1 MKRLFAAAMTTA
13 VLTVA
18 PAAAQQY
25 PPAVNSITVDCRTPA
40 PGDTVKV
47 EARTFAEGSQVSITL
62 EGDVAI
68 GSATADGA
76 GVATAQATIPA
87 DTAKGPNT
95 ITATGQAPDGSALSL
110 STDIEV
116 ADGCGAAAPAPEA
129 PSGALPRTGD
139 DSSIPLARL
148 GLGLAALGGVVM
160 AVAAK
165 RRKAAAH
172 AAA

>member
-1 MKRLFAAAMTTA
+1 MTTA
-13 VLTVA
+13 LLTVA

-47 EARTFAEGSQVSITL
+47 EARTFAGGSQVALTL
-62 EGDVAI
+62 SGGVAI
-68 GSATADGA
+68 GTATAGDD
-76 GVATAQATIPA
+76 GVATAQVTVPA
-87 DTAKGPNT
+87 DTAKGPNE

-110 STDIEV
+110 STDITV
-116 ADGCGAAAPAPEA
+116 ADGCGAAAPPPTEA

-148 GLGLAALGGVVM
+148 GLALAALGGIVM

-165 RRKAAAH
+165 RRRAAAAH